1 VLPAPDERAQASQL
15 ASDAAQAVILGELP
29 RAQELLLRA
38 TQLDRTSFEL
48 AYQHARV
55 LEALDQSALAM
66 DEYCRS
72 IDLGVDA
79 VEADVIDARVRLD
92 RLYEVL
98 RARIPE
104 QAREA
109 FYAGLTMA
117 DATMYEPAIESFTV
131 AVDAAPEFPPAIYNR
146 AVVLERVGRIPESLV
161 DYRRYIQLTP
171 SEIDPVVA
179 AVTQRI
185 GMLEGM
191 VAMPTPSP
199 SGALA
204 LGVAFPGM
212 GQYYT
217 GRSIGGTVV
226 LALAAGAVSAGVL
239 YKEVTVHCI
248 TPTAGSCAP
257 DQVVSE
263 TSRRPYFWPSIA
275 AAGAVTLAGAIEA
288 FIRARGRRSEAE
300 AVMSPPATEAR
311 GIRIKGPSLSARG
324 GRLDLALLTMQIR

>member
-38 TQLDRTSFEL
+38 TELDRTSFEL

-55 LEALDQSALAM
+55 LQGLDQSVFAM
-66 DEYCRS
+66 DEYCRA
-72 IDLGVDA
+72 IDLGIDA
-79 VEADVIDARVRLD
+79 AEADVIDARVRLD
-92 RLYEVL
+92 QLYDVM
-98 RARIPE
+98 RAQIPD

-109 FYAGLTMA
+109 FFAGLTMA
-117 DATMYEPAIESFTV
+117 DAVMYEQAIDAFTT
-131 AVDAAPEFPPAIYNR
+131 AVDAAPEFPPAIFNR
-146 AVVLERVGRIPESLV
+146 AVLLERVGRIPESLV
-161 DYRRYIQLTP
+161 DYRRYLQLTP

-179 AVTQRI
+179 AVTERI
-185 GMLEGM
+185 GMLESL
-191 VAMPTPSP
+191 VQMPTPSP

-204 LGVAFPGM
+204 LGMAFPGT

-217 GRSIGGTVV
+217 GRGIGGTVV
-226 LALAAGAVSAGVL
+226 LSLAAGAITAGIL

-263 TSRRPYFWPSIA
+263 TSERPYLWASIA

-300 AVMSPPATEAR
+300 AVMQPATQAS
-311 GIRIKGPSLSARG
+311 GLRISGPSLSARG
-324 GRLDLALLTMQIR
+324 GRVDLAFLTIRMQ